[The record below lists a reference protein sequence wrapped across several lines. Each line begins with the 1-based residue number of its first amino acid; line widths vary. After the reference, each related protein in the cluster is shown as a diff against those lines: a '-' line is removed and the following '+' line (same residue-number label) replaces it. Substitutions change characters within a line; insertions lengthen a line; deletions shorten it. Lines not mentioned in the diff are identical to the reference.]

1 MVFSLVTMNKK
12 EILEE
17 MQEKLNISKQK
28 AEALFREA
36 REKGEIRL
44 LINWKRII
52 DYSIIVMV
60 IISGLYAL
68 LNILF

>member
-1 MVFSLVTMNKK
+1 MNKK

-60 IISGLYAL
+60 IISGLFAL

>member
-1 MVFSLVTMNKK
+1 MVFSLMTMNKK

-52 DYSIIVMV
+52 DYSIIVMI
-60 IISGLYAL
+60 IISGLFAL

>member
-1 MVFSLVTMNKK
+1 MVFSLMTMNKK

-60 IISGLYAL
+60 IISGLFAL

>member
-17 MQEKLNISKQK
+17 MQEKLKISKQK

-60 IISGLYAL
+60 IISGLFAL